1 MAEQTTTTPSHTVR
15 VNTASRAYDVVI
27 GHGLLASVGR
37 LTREA
42 LGPKP
47 TRTAIVY
54 DDNLPEHTITR
65 AQGSLQA
72 AGFAPALIK
81 VHASEQLKSLAT
93 LSTLLDELAAARL
106 DRLDPVIA
114 LGGGIVGDVV
124 GFAAAVYRRG
134 VPVVQCPT
142 TLLSMVDAA
151 VGGKTGINLLLPG
164 PDSGLRKNLV
174 GAFHQP
180 HLVVVDP
187 SVLGTL
193 PVRHLRSGLA
203 ECIKHAMIGA
213 EANDAGLLDWTEAEL
228 DSIFRL
234 EPRTLGELLARN
246 IAIKAA
252 IVATD
257 EREDLENDAGGRALL
272 NLGHTFGHALEA
284 VGTLSPGGRRE
295 NAPLQ
300 HGEAVALGLVAA
312 CVTGREMGTCSASLA
327 PRIARLLDR
336 ARLPFCLSGLPEPAM
351 MMELMGHDKKVRAGK
366 LRLILP
372 TEGCRAKVVVD
383 PPTAA
388 VVAGWNALKPGG
400 NDLFRHLDEPAKQ
413 VQPRTP

>member
-1 MAEQTTTTPSHTVR
+1 VSRHGGSDHDHSDGEDHMAEQTTTTPSHTVR
-15 VNTASRAYDVVI
+15 VNTASREYDVVI
-27 GHGLLASVGR
+27 GHGLLASIGP
-37 LTREA
+37 LTRAA

-65 AQGSLQA
+65 AQGSLQT
-72 AGFAPALIK
+72 AGFAPTLIK
-81 VHASEQLKSLAT
+81 VHATEQLKSLAT
-93 LSTLLDELAAARL
+93 LSTILGELAAARL

-114 LGGGIVGDVV
+114 LGGGIVGDVA

-151 VGGKTGINLLLPG
+151 VGGKTGINLLMPG
-164 PDSGLRKNLV
+164 ADSGLRKNLV

-180 HLVVVDP
+180 HMVVVDP

-213 EANDAGLLDWTEAEL
+213 EASDAGLLDWTESHL

-257 EREDLENDAGGRALL
+257 EREDLENDSGGRALL

-284 VGTLSPGGRRE
+284 VGTLSPDGRRE
-295 NAPLQ
+295 SAPLQ

-312 CVTGREMGTCSASLA
+312 CVAGREMGTCSPMLA
-327 PRIARLLDR
+327 RRVAAILHSA
-336 ARLPFCLSGLPEPAM
+336 GLPTAVEGLPSTATL
-351 MMELMGHDKKVRAGK
+351 MELMGHDKKVRAGR

-372 TEGCRAKVVVD
+372 TDSCTARVVVD
-383 PPTAA
+383 PPAA
-388 VVAGWNALKPGG
+388 VVSAGWDAI
-400 NDLFRHLDEPAKQ
+400 RCPAH
-413 VQPRTP
+413 